1 MSVCADFRELMLE
14 AEPAELRGVG
24 ESRLAAHVRMCASC
38 ARAGAVLLE
47 ETARLEAY
55 LAAAPTLD
63 VDALLERATETQGAT
78 LRPAPSGARVPH
90 PASPGAHPAPRT
102 LGRTR
107 LRRLPRRHLWV
118 PVAAAAALATVL
130 FLRAPDLPIP
140 AHSTVA
146 RAQPEPP
153 AVVEP
158 VAGQD
163 AAIMQTD
170 DPNITVVWLFK
181 TG

>member
-1 MSVCADFRELMLE
+1 
-14 AEPAELRGVG
+14 
-24 ESRLAAHVRMCASC
+24 
-38 ARAGAVLLE
+38 
-47 ETARLEAY
+47 
-55 LAAAPTLD
+55 
-63 VDALLERATETQGAT
+63 
-78 LRPAPSGARVPH
+78 
-90 PASPGAHPAPRT
+90 
-102 LGRTR
+102 
-107 LRRLPRRHLWV
+107 
-118 PVAAAAALATVL
+118 VAAAAALATVL

-146 RAQPEPP
+146 RARPEPP